1 MFRFH
6 GKIEF
11 EDGRIE
17 EFEAGNAALAAW
29 ERYAM
34 RHKLP
39 MGEASP
45 PTMSSLVIAHHA
57 LGVEQ
62 GVDAWMESVVSIELD
77 AGDTEEAPA
86 AGAAAVPPTL
96 REASPG

>member
-1 MFRFH
+1 VFRFT
-6 GKIEF
+6 GRVQYA
-11 EDGRIE
+11 DGSIA

-34 RHKLP
+34 RNKLP
-39 MGEASP
+39 MGQDSP

-62 GVDAWMESVVSIELD
+62 GIDAWIESVEGIELD
-77 AGDTEEAPA
+77 ADSVGEET
-86 AGAAAVPPTL
+86 AAADPIPL
-96 REASPG
+96 EASTGSP